1 MVVII
6 TIIVITR
13 QGAEGDLMALGYI
26 PADLDVDTV
35 IIPEIIAG
43 IADDVGGPTLGRAG
57 GIQPTTVGAA
67 APGLAGRVTR
77 LVG

>member
-26 PADLDVDTV
+26 PADLAVDTV

-57 GIQPTTVGAA
+57 GDPTHYG
-67 APGLAGRVTR
+67 GSSSAGTGR
-77 LVG
+77 